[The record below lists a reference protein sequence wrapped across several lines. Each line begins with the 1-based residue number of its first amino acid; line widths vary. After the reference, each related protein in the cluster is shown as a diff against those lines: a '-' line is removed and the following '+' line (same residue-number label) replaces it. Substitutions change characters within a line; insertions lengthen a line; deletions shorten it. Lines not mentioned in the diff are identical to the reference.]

1 MQVSAKG
8 DIANWMIPGKMVKGM
23 GGAMDLVHGAK
34 RVIVL
39 MEHVARDGS
48 YKIVNDCSLPYT
60 GLGVVQRIITDLCV
74 IDVTE
79 DGLVAASSSRPTSP
93 STRSAPR
100 QSPRFRNNPFP
111 QRVILSDGRRGYGVD
126 DGGDRGTRVHG
137 VRHCDDAAVVPDARS
152 SCAETGTWL
161 KIWSRRRSAKLFV
174 KWSKV
179 ERADVPEAYARGVLT
194 KTFLSHKRVRR
205 NAELPSIDLG
215 HDRAAPEPPDRLELF
230 DALLTLEPLDRAVVV
245 LRYWEDRSVGQT
257 AAEVGLSE
265 GAVRT
270 RASRALARLRTELT
284 DPPAVTS

>member
-1 MQVSAKG
+1 MASTTVVTEELEFTAFATAMTPRLFRTALLMCG
-8 DIANWMIPGKMVKGM
+8 DWHLAE
-23 GGAMDLVHGAK
+23 DLVQTT
-34 RVIVL
+34 L
-39 MEHVARDGS
+39 
-48 YKIVNDCSLPYT
+48 
-60 GLGVVQRIITDLCV
+60 
-74 IDVTE
+74 
-79 DGLVAASSSRPTSP
+79 
-93 STRSAPR
+93 
-100 QSPRFRNNPFP
+100 
-111 QRVILSDGRRGYGVD
+111 
-126 DGGDRGTRVHG
+126 
-137 VRHCDDAAVVPDARS
+137 
-152 SCAETGTWL
+152 
-161 KIWSRRRSAKLFV
+161 AKLFV